1 MADVPTDTLPVV
13 PQRLPLSKK
22 QQRKQDKARWL
33 AERKAKQVAEG
44 LASSK
49 RKRRNQRQSR
59 VALVDASAR
68 PSPTVHYENCT
79 STTCANRA
87 VGSCVIRTV
96 SPYVHHFA
104 LFAKGR
110 WAGRSLRDLFAA
122 EFPTLSASYCT
133 QAARLGLVRLNGESA
148 ALDSIINEG
157 DFLEHLKHRHEPSVH
172 LPVSN
177 TSPPSSLSTTWIHF
191 ETDDIMVVDKPS
203 GLPVHPTGSYQFNS
217 LTCTLQHDRSEVA
230 KGKLEAEEG
239 AQDAAEMPLELFP
252 VHRLDRLTSGL
263 LLLGKTPSK
272 ARSLTAELTATS
284 SPIGDS
290 TASRSV
296 KKFYV
301 ARIQGE
307 FPESIEGFA
316 DVEGVNLGLVKID
329 STGDGFW
336 RVTAPIGMMSPRQ
349 GHTRCV
355 VDATDSKPCVTL
367 VRRRGEPMNGE
378 SIVECLLVT
387 GHHVRRREEITNHS
401 ESIAAMASPKTL
413 VVAGAGVVGLAIA
426 RAAACRGLE
435 VLLLEK
441 NALVG
446 QETSSR
452 NSEVV
457 HAGIYY
463 AKDSWKARLC
473 VQGRDQLYDFCR
485 EFGVPFSQCG
495 KLIVAQSHQSEQLRS
510 ILKRGL
516 RNGVK
521 DLRLLSQSEARAIE
535 PQVAC
540 QEAVFSPSTGIVDS
554 HALMLALQGDAENHG
569 AVVARAT
576 TVQGGRYDAKSK
588 MFVIQAT
595 QSGEGGEGEEM
606 QEVECNYFVNSTGM
620 FAPNLLDKIVAPGI
634 DLPARLPRVPDRFAK
649 GTYFKLGSNHRP
661 FSRLVYPIPEVGGL
675 GVHATVDLAG
685 NMRFGPDVEWIN
697 EVEYQPDPSKAE
709 TFAERI
715 RAYWPE
721 AHAELLEA
729 DYCGIRPKIEVDG
742 SMFDDF
748 YIADKLTHSVPGLV
762 HLCGIESPG
771 LTASLAI
778 ADTVGAMLHSKD

>member
-1 MADVPTDTLPVV
+1 MADVPTDTLLVV

-59 VALVDASAR
+59 VALVDTSAR

-263 LLLGKTPSK
+263 LLLGKTSSK

-307 FPESIEGFA
+307 FPESIEGFV
-316 DVEGVNLGLVKID
+316 DVEGVNSGLVKID
-329 STGDGFW
+329 SAGDGFW

-355 VDATDSKPCVTL
+355 IDATDSKPCVTL
-367 VRRRGEPMNGE
+367 IRVHLQHLGFP
-378 SIVECLLVT
+378 IVNDPLYGSVK
-387 GHHVRRREEITNHS
+387 S
-401 ESIAAMASPKTL
+401 
-413 VVAGAGVVGLAIA
+413 LAVA

-620 FAPNLLDKIVAPGI
+620 FAPNLLDKIVAPEI

-649 GTYFKLGSNHRP
+649 GTYFKLGSNHQP

-685 NMRFGPDVEWIN
+685 NVRFGPDVEWIN
-697 EVEYQPDPSKAE
+697 EIEYQPDPSKAE

-729 DYCGIRPKIEVDG
+729 GYCGIRPKIEVDG
-742 SMFDDF
+742 SIFDDF

-778 ADTVGAMLHSKD
+778 ADTVVAMLHSKD